1 VFSYC
6 FEAVQRPVQP
16 SDRVN
21 EPGAVRPENHPEFD
35 QLKPWTNPP
44 VRVARLGADRS
55 GDQRARNPP
64 PRGQPLAG
72 ATARRAYGTET
83 QLPSKLPQPPRDA
96 RR

>member
-35 QLKPWTNPP
+35 QLKP
-44 VRVARLGADRS
+44 
-55 GDQRARNPP
+55 
-64 PRGQPLAG
+64 
-72 ATARRAYGTET
+72 
-83 QLPSKLPQPPRDA
+83 
-96 RR
+96 